1 MNFHFIQEY
10 ICNSIESYS
19 DTEVRVSR
27 VFHGYVMVTEDG
39 RGRTKVGSRGGGGGG
54 GGGGGVANTEE
65 HNLHHAIILGMV
77 HRS

>member
-54 GGGGGVANTEE
+54 GCGVANTEE